1 MYIKPLFNLFL
12 FEWNVQFHGAMISSI
27 SSLILF
33 EYISVKDVDYINSVK
48 NEEEITKIYFKEI
61 RNRSAAISRET

>member
-1 MYIKPLFNLFL
+1 
-12 FEWNVQFHGAMISSI
+12 MISI
-27 SSLILF
+27 SSLLLF

-48 NEEEITKIYFKEI
+48 NEESITKIYFKEI